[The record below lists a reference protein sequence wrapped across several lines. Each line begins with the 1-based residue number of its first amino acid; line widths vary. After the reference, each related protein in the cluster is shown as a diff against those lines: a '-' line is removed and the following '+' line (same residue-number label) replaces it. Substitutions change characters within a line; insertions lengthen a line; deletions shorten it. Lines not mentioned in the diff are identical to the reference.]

1 MRSTLTI
8 LSLAA
13 VVVAGRPAAAA
24 DHLLAPE
31 TARARLGAASEKRQQ
46 DRAAV
51 EANLSTP
58 AAESAA
64 RLLGADL
71 RRVRAA
77 VATLSDA
84 ELRDLA
90 ERSAALQSDPVAG
103 LDPDIKLLL
112 EIFLIVAIVILVFKA
127 ID

>member
-13 VVVAGRPAAAA
+13 VVLAGGPALAA
-24 DHLLAPE
+24 DHLLSPE
-31 TARARLGAASEKRQQ
+31 TAQARIAAASRQRQQ
-46 DRAAV
+46 DRATV
-51 EANLSTP
+51 EASLSTP
-58 AAESAA
+58 AAETAA
-64 RLLGADL
+64 RLVGARL
-71 RRVRAA
+71 PRVRAA
-77 VATLSDA
+77 VATLADA